1 MFEPNNKQEHNGF
14 DWKNMFQFRRQIVFV
29 RKKTHFSQQKKKP
42 LSFSSHHL
50 VTAAVSGGNLYIA
63 HVTIGD
69 KRWFKG
75 AKIDAEGIYNS
86 FTVA

>member
-1 MFEPNNKQEHNGF
+1 MSFSSLRFREREREGRERNKKEKEKLTF
-14 DWKNMFQFRRQIVFV
+14 FL
-29 RKKTHFSQQKKKP
+29 QKKKKKLFRP
-42 LSFSSHHL
+42 FSSHHL

-75 AKIDAEGIYNS
+75 AKVDAEGIYNS

>member
-1 MFEPNNKQEHNGF
+1 MFCF
-14 DWKNMFQFRRQIVFV
+14 DFFF
-29 RKKTHFSQQKKKP
+29 
-42 LSFSSHHL
+42 SFSKRAARFAREKEEEENLTFFSPAPHTHTHTQNSHHL

-75 AKIDAEGIYNS
+75 AKVDAEGIYNS

>member
-1 MFEPNNKQEHNGF
+1 
-14 DWKNMFQFRRQIVFV
+14 
-29 RKKTHFSQQKKKP
+29 
-42 LSFSSHHL
+42 
-50 VTAAVSGGNLYIA
+50 
-63 HVTIGD
+63 VTIGD